1 MAKKKLPIELRVSN
15 KVKNKIAQCLPL
27 KDVSAYVVSAMR
39 QFKHKR
45 ESILIQVNDINPL
58 IAETSRILYEKV
70 VKSASEK
77 KALERKLQDDTN
89 NEIKKAELDRIQKLN
104 YQYQIA
110 KSSGL
115 EIRWGVALKPEDRKH
130 FFNASEIKDIVAIR
144 REKLSTYNVRV
155 LLACSL
161 AEINRWDE
169 EGLLP
174 HAFKQVIHVGGKA
187 NEARFWL
194 ESEVMTKKNE
204 IEGWRK
210 SYNLK
215 KSFKRK
221 KSPLVKVV
229 G

>member
-115 EIRWGVALKPEDRKH
+115 EIRWGLH
-130 FFNASEIKDIVAIR
+130 
-144 REKLSTYNVRV
+144 
-155 LLACSL
+155 
-161 AEINRWDE
+161 
-169 EGLLP
+169 
-174 HAFKQVIHVGGKA
+174 
-187 NEARFWL
+187 
-194 ESEVMTKKNE
+194 
-204 IEGWRK
+204 
-210 SYNLK
+210 
-215 KSFKRK
+215 
-221 KSPLVKVV
+221 
-229 G
+229 

>member
-1 MAKKKLPIELRVSN
+1 MAKKKLPIELCVSN
-15 KVKNKIAQCLPL
+15 KVKNKIAQGFPL
-27 KDVSAYVVSAMR
+27 KDVSVYVASTMR

-45 ESILIQVNDINPL
+45 ESILIQVNNINPL
-58 IAETSRILYEKV
+58 IAEASRILYEKIV
-70 VKSASEK
+70 NNASEK
-77 KALERKLQDDTN
+77 KSVERKLKDDLN
-89 NEIKKAELDRIQKLN
+89 NGIKKAELARIQKLN
-104 YQYQIA
+104 DQYQIA

-115 EIRWGVALKPEDRKH
+115 EIRWGVALKPEDRKQ
-130 FFNASEIKDIVAIR
+130 FFTASEIKDIVAIR
-144 REKLSTYNVRV
+144 REKLSTYNVRL

-194 ESEVMTKKNE
+194 ESEVMAKKNE